1 MEDLRQV
8 EDASK
13 IILNLHEYIHPL
25 QISSAAAIM
34 IST

>member
-13 IILNLHEYIHPL
+13 IILNLHEYIHQL
-25 QISSAAAIM
+25 QIISAAAIM